1 MADNIVGGLFGMTP
15 ESLQAQR
22 NAQLD
27 QQAANFV
34 SNYGDQGAM
43 LGYKLGSTLGRGIG
57 GMMGVQD
64 PEMMR
69 IKQRQQMAQGIDFN
83 DPESLLQAAQRANQ
97 MGDSPAAQA
106 LYAKYQ
112 EVAQSQ
118 ATLGKTQA
126 DARKVNLSLAQE
138 EKLRQ
143 ELAALGPDATEQ
155 QVLGVV
161 TRYGSPDKI
170 LATLQGAQS
179 RRDAAEARVE
189 AAKVAAEARIE
200 AARLAGATA
209 REIAQMRVD
218 ASKEIAQLRA
228 DATAEKAAAKAEVD
242 RNAPLPPSL
251 QKSEDKD
258 IEDID
263 RASAQQEALAPVISA
278 LTPNLIGNRKL
289 NLSPGAILEYSARN
303 IAGNSSPESRLYA
316 NLKSSVDTVVNAQ
329 VSGEKGVQTDKDV
342 VRFANALIAAF
353 GRNDSQAT
361 LEALT
366 KYNDAVKKYADRTKV
381 RIESRR
387 KSQNVRP
394 YFEQETPQAPEAPKK
409 PTKRWNP
416 ATGKVEAI

>member
-1 MADNIVGGLFGMTP
+1 MAENIVGGLFGMMP
-15 ESLQAQR
+15 EDLAAQR
-22 NAQLD
+22 VNALNQDAMAFGRLSGKE
-27 QQAANFV
+27 ANRALAYKAGNV
-34 SNYGDQGAM
+34 LAQG
-43 LGYKLGSTLGRGIG
+43 LF
-57 GMMGVQD
+57 GVND
-64 PEMMR
+64 PQMER
-69 IKQRQQMAQGIDFN
+69 ARQRQQMAQGIDFN

-155 QVLGVV
+155 DMLNVV

-170 LATLQGAQS
+170 MAVLQGAQG
-179 RRDAAEARVE
+179 RRETAEARVE

-218 ASKEIAQLRA
+218 SAKEIANIRA
-228 DATAEKAAAKAEVD
+228 EAAGEKAAAKAEAD
-242 RNAPLPPSL
+242 KNAPLPPSL
-251 QKSEDKD
+251 QKDEAKD
-258 IEDID
+258 LEVID
-263 RASAQQEALAPVISA
+263 AAAAQQEALAPVISA
-278 LTPNLIGNRKL
+278 LTPDAKGVRQLT
-289 NLSPGAILEYSARN
+289 LSPGKIAEYLARN
-303 IAGNSSPESRLYA
+303 ALGNSNPESRAYA
-316 NLKSSVDTVVNAQ
+316 NLKSSVDTAVNLQ
-329 VSGEKGVQTDKDV
+329 VSAEKGVQTDKDV
-342 VRFANALIAAF
+342 LRFAKALIAAF
-353 GRNDSQAT
+353 AGNDTEAT
-361 LEALT
+361 LEALK
-366 KYNDAVKKYADRTKV
+366 KYNDAVKTSAERTKG
-381 RIESRR
+381 RLESRR

-394 YFEQETPQAPEAPKK
+394 YYEQTTPK

-416 ATGKVEAI
+416 ATNSLEAI

>member
-1 MADNIVGGLFGMTP
+1 MADNIVGGLFGMMP
-15 ESLQAQR
+15 EDIAAQR
-22 NAQLD
+22 MAALD
-27 QQAANFV
+27 QQAQAFGRM
-34 SNYGDQGAM
+34 SSDEAYKT
-43 LGYKLGSTLGRGIG
+43 LGYKAGNVLGQGLFGI
-57 GMMGVQD
+57 QD
-64 PEMMR
+64 PQMER
-69 IKQRQQMAQGIDFN
+69 ARQRQQMAQGIDFN

-97 MGDSPAAQA
+97 MGDAPAAQD

-112 EVAQSQ
+112 EVAQAQ

-126 DARKVNLSLAQE
+126 DTRKANLSLAQE
-138 EKLRQ
+138 EQLRQ
-143 ELAALGPDATEQ
+143 ELAALGPEATEQ

-161 TRYGSPDKI
+161 TRYGSPDRI

-218 ASKEIAQLRA
+218 ASKEIASIRA
-228 DATAEKAAAKAEVD
+228 EAAGEKAAAKAEAD
-242 RNAPLPPSL
+242 KNAPLPPSL

-263 RASAQQEALAPVISA
+263 RAAAQQEALSPVISA
-278 LTPNLIGNRKL
+278 LTPNLIGDRKL
-289 NLSPGAILEYSARN
+289 NLSPTAILEYNARN
-303 IAGNSSPESRLYA
+303 LSGNSNPESRLYA

-366 KYNDAVKKYADRTKV
+366 KYNDAVKKYAERTKA

-409 PTKRWNP
+409 PTKRYNP
-416 ATGKVEAI
+416 ATKRLEPI